1 MYVLHNDPKKKY
13 DWKDC
18 KLFLAKPDA
27 LLKDLLEVDFSK
39 VPKETIDKLKQHM
52 AKNPSIEFTYESI
65 ATKSK
70 PCASIVEYILNLIG
84 ASET

>member
-18 KLFLAKPDA
+18 KLTLAKPDA

-39 VPKETIDKLKQHM
+39 VPKETIDKLK
-52 AKNPSIEFTYESI
+52 
-65 ATKSK
+65 
-70 PCASIVEYILNLIG
+70 
-84 ASET
+84 